1 LLQGLPDERNAG
13 KTDGELRKAAEE
25 VCQMADILP
34 VSVLTGFL
42 GAGKTTLLNALLKD
56 PALANAAV
64 IINEF
69 GEIGLDHLLV
79 ETADDNV
86 FEMSSGCLCCTIR
99 GDLVDTLQD
108 LATRRASGEIK
119 SFDRVIIETTG
130 LADPAPVLQTLMS
143 HPELLQRY
151 RLENVVTVVDSVN
164 GFSTLDA
171 HDEAVRQ
178 VAVADRVVL
187 TKTDLLTGVEG
198 EDMLHAIIGRVR
210 KLAPSARILSTHRG
224 EATAARLFD
233 LDGETGSRE
242 ERIRRWMSADAF
254 DGSRR
259 TSRRRKNQDQPHGH
273 AHAHEGHGHD
283 AHGHHDHDHHDHHHD
298 VNRHD
303 EHISSFCVST
313 PHAIG
318 KMQLEL
324 FMELLQSYHG
334 PNLLRMKGIVKME
347 DDPARPMVLH
357 GVQHVMHP
365 PERLAKWPDGDETT
379 RLVFITRDIERAELE
394 NLLKAFTDPITGGA
408 EAFSDD
414 TLSLR
419 RGG

>member
-1 LLQGLPDERNAG
+1 
-13 KTDGELRKAAEE
+13 
-25 VCQMADILP
+25 MADILP

-233 LDGETGSRE
+233 LDGRNGFT
-242 ERIRRWMSADAF
+242 RRAYPAL
-254 DGSRR
+254 
-259 TSRRRKNQDQPHGH
+259 
-273 AHAHEGHGHD
+273 
-283 AHGHHDHDHHDHHHD
+283 D
-298 VNRHD
+298 VR
-303 EHISSFCVST
+303 
-313 PHAIG
+313 
-318 KMQLEL
+318 
-324 FMELLQSYHG
+324 
-334 PNLLRMKGIVKME
+334 
-347 DDPARPMVLH
+347 
-357 GVQHVMHP
+357 
-365 PERLAKWPDGDETT
+365 
-379 RLVFITRDIERAELE
+379 
-394 NLLKAFTDPITGGA
+394 
-408 EAFSDD
+408 
-414 TLSLR
+414 
-419 RGG
+419 